1 MQPEEVLFREGDRDC
16 QFFVVLAGMVA
27 SVEGYGTAE
36 ESVISVHGRGRFL
49 GELSLLTGEGSY
61 YTAVAAEEGEVLAV
75 PAGRLR
81 ELVACDQGIGD
92 LILRAYL
99 IRRSILIGLGAGL
112 RIIGS
117 RYSPDARR
125 VRDFAARNRLP
136 YRWLDLDG
144 DPGAEALLARF
155 GVAPQDTPIVIL
167 HGRMLRNPGNAELA
181 AAAGL
186 PAPTASPARCDLLVV
201 GSGPGGMSAAVYGAS
216 EGLRTMVLEC
226 TATGG
231 QAGTSSRIENYLG
244 FPSGIS
250 GAELAERAMLQA
262 RKFGAE
268 FVVPAEAVSIEEDG
282 GQYLVRLTDGSPVT
296 ATSVVIATGARYR
309 RLDVPRLDH
318 FEKTSVYYAASQAEA
333 LLCAGDPVAIV
344 GGGNSAGQAAVFL
357 SRHAAQVT
365 LIAREHDLSEYMSRY
380 LIDQLDR
387 IPNVQVMLVDRGA
400 GAARRPGPGGG
411 GRGGRPDRRAERAAG
426 PRAVRLHRRQALQ
439 RLARRPGR
447 PGRPRLRPDRPGH
460 GELRAGDEPAGH
472 LRRGRR
478 AQRLGQAGRHGGR
491 RGRDGHQARLRKNP
505 AGIAGRRIPGR
516 RGTMTH
522 ATWPDGA
529 DVLARA
535 SRHWGW
541 MMTFGVISLL
551 AGVAVLAWPGRTL
564 IVVAVLFGIQL
575 VVTGIFRF
583 VAAFASEDLTGGT
596 RVLLAVLGVLSLI
609 IGLYAVRHVLVTL
622 LALALLLGIYWI
634 VNGAVELFMAL
645 SARGVPGAAGPG

>member
-1 MQPEEVLFREGDRDC
+1 MSTNSTSEPRELTETPDLNGAYPRLDEAGIAALAPLGRRRRVQPEEVLFREGDRDC

-36 ESVISVHGRGRFL
+36 ENVISVHGRGRFL

-81 ELVACDQGIGD
+81 ELVARDQGIGD

-136 YRWLDLDG
+136 YRWLDLDS

-186 PAPTASPARCDLLVV
+186 PAPSASAARCDLLVV

-216 EGLRTMVLEC
+216 EGLRTMVLDG

-244 FPSGIS
+244 FPSGVS

-268 FVVPAEAVSIEEDG
+268 FVVPAEAASIEEDG

-357 SRHAAQVT
+357 SGHAAQVT
-365 LIAREHDLSEYMSRY
+365 LIAREH
-380 LIDQLDR
+380 
-387 IPNVQVMLVDRGA
+387 
-400 GAARRPGPGGG
+400 
-411 GRGGRPDRRAERAAG
+411 
-426 PRAVRLHRRQALQ
+426 
-439 RLARRPGR
+439 
-447 PGRPRLRPDRPGH
+447 
-460 GELRAGDEPAGH
+460 
-472 LRRGRR
+472 
-478 AQRLGQAGRHGGR
+478 
-491 RGRDGHQARLRKNP
+491 
-505 AGIAGRRIPGR
+505 
-516 RGTMTH
+516 
-522 ATWPDGA
+522 
-529 DVLARA
+529 
-535 SRHWGW
+535 
-541 MMTFGVISLL
+541 
-551 AGVAVLAWPGRTL
+551 
-564 IVVAVLFGIQL
+564 
-575 VVTGIFRF
+575 
-583 VAAFASEDLTGGT
+583 DLTGGT

-645 SARGVPGAAGPG
+645 SARGVPGRGWTVVMGVLSVLAGLLVLVYPAISLLTLVVVLSVWLLVLGLMEITLAIRARSAGRRIEHRELHPV